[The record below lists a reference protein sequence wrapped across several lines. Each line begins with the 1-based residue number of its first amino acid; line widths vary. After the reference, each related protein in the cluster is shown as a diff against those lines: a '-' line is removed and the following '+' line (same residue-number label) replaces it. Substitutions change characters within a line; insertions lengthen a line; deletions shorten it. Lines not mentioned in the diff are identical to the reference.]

1 MTTTGRRALLV
12 AGAAAGAAALAGCT
26 SSPGGRPPRPSAA
39 EREAER
45 VARAE
50 AALRLRSV
58 TAARDLLER
67 YDATL
72 AAHPALAPRLTPLR
86 RAVAAHAKA
95 LGEGG
100 TQAEAAGGDGAAAGG
115 GGATAGPDG
124 ATGSA
129 TATASAKPA
138 GATGSAAATSSAKPA
153 ASPSPVRVAADPRAA
168 LQELAAAERA
178 ASDGHSAALLTAPP
192 EYARLL
198 ASVAA
203 AGAAHAYLL
212 TEGARA

>member
-12 AGAAAGAAALAGCT
+12 AGAAAGVTALAGCT
-26 SSPGGRPPRPSAA
+26 SSPGGQTRRPSAA
-39 EREAER
+39 ELEAER

-50 AALRLRSV
+50 AALRQRSV
-58 TAARDLLER
+58 TAARGLLER

-100 TQAEAAGGDGAAAGG
+100 TTVE
-115 GGATAGPDG
+115 
-124 ATGSA
+124 
-129 TATASAKPA
+129 PA
-138 GATGSAAATSSAKPA
+138 AAATSAGASPTAS
-153 ASPSPVRVAADPRAA
+153 ASPSPSVSASASPSGRPTASAAPARVAADPRSA
-168 LQELAAAERA
+168 LRELAAAERG
-178 ASDGHSAALLTAPP
+178 ASDGHTAALLTAPP

>member
-1 MTTTGRRALLV
+1 MTTTGRRALLT
-12 AGAAAGAAALAGCT
+12 AGASAAAAALAGCT
-26 SSPGGRPPRPSAA
+26 SAGDQGPRKPDPAA
-39 EREAER
+39 REAER

-58 TAARDLLER
+58 TASRTLLER
-67 YDATL
+67 YDAAL
-72 AAHPALAPRLTPLR
+72 AAHPALAPRLSPLR
-86 RAVAAHAKA
+86 HSVAAHAAA

-100 TQAEAAGGDGAAAGG
+100 TTVKP
-115 GGATAGPDG
+115 ATAPPTTG
-124 ATGSA
+124 AR
-129 TATASAKPA
+129 ASA
-138 GATGSAAATSSAKPA
+138 SASARP
-153 ASPSPVRVAADPRAA
+153 SRPSPAVAADPRAA
-168 LQELAAAERA
+168 LKELAAAERTA
-178 ASDGHSAALLTAPP
+178 ADAHTAALLTAPP

>member
-1 MTTTGRRALLV
+1 MTTTGRRALLT
-12 AGAAAGAAALAGCT
+12 AGVSAAAATALAGCT
-26 SSPGGRPPRPSAA
+26 SEAPGPRKPSAA

-50 AALRLRSV
+50 ANLRLRSV
-58 TAARDLLER
+58 TASRTLLER
-67 YDATL
+67 YDAAL
-72 AAHPALAPRLTPLR
+72 AAHPALAPRLAPLR
-86 RAVAAHAKA
+86 RSVAAHTKA

-100 TQAEAAGGDGAAAGG
+100 T
-115 GGATAGPDG
+115 TVRP
-124 ATGSA
+124 
-129 TATASAKPA
+129 ATASP
-138 GATGSAAATSSAKPA
+138 T
-153 ASPSPVRVAADPRAA
+153 ASPTAVASAPAPVPVAADPGTA
-168 LQELAAAERA
+168 LRDLAAAERT
-178 ASDGHSAALLTAPP
+178 ASDAHTAALLTAPP

>member
-1 MTTTGRRALLV
+1 MTTTGRRALLR
-12 AGAAAGAAALAGCT
+12 AGAAAGAAALVGCT
-26 SSPGGRPPRPSAA
+26 SSGGEEGPRKPSAA
-39 EREAER
+39 ELEAEQ

-58 TAARDLLER
+58 TAARGLLER
-67 YDATL
+67 YDTTL

-86 RAVAAHAKA
+86 RSVAAHTKA

-100 TQAEAAGGDGAAAGG
+100 T
-115 GGATAGPDG
+115 TVRPV
-124 ATGSA
+124 TTSPS
-129 TATASAKPA
+129 ASAS
-138 GATGSAAATSSAKPA
+138 TSAS
-153 ASPSPVRVAADPRAA
+153 ASPAPAPVPAPADPRAA
-168 LQELAAAERA
+168 LKELAAAERKA
-178 ASDGHSAALLTAPP
+178 ADQHTNALLTAPP

-212 TEGARA
+212 TEGAPA

>member
-1 MTTTGRRALLV
+1 MTTTGRRALLT
-12 AGAAAGAAALAGCT
+12 AGASAAAAALAGCT
-26 SSPGGRPPRPSAA
+26 SAGDPGPRKPDPAA
-39 EREAER
+39 REAER

-58 TAARDLLER
+58 TASRTLLER
-67 YDATL
+67 YDAAL

-86 RAVAAHAKA
+86 RSVAAHAAA

-100 TQAEAAGGDGAAAGG
+100 TTVKPATAPPTT
-115 GGATAGPDG
+115 GATTG
-124 ATGSA
+124 AR
-129 TATASAKPA
+129 ASAPA
-138 GATGSAAATSSAKPA
+138 SARPSR
-153 ASPSPVRVAADPRAA
+153 PSPAVAADPRAA
-168 LQELAAAERA
+168 LKELAAAEHA
-178 ASDGHSAALLTAPP
+178 AADAHTAALLTAPP

>member
-1 MTTTGRRALLV
+1 MTTTGRRALLT
-12 AGAAAGAAALAGCT
+12 AGIAAAAATALPGCTAAEEPGPRKPGAA
-26 SSPGGRPPRPSAA
+26 
-39 EREAER
+39 EVEAER

-58 TAARDLLER
+58 TASRSLLER
-67 YDATL
+67 YDAAL

-86 RAVAAHAKA
+86 RSVAAHVKA

-100 TQAEAAGGDGAAAGG
+100 TTVRP
-115 GGATAGPDG
+115 ATAAPSP
-124 ATGSA
+124 TA
-129 TATASAKPA
+129 TATASAGASASASARPA
-138 GATGSAAATSSAKPA
+138 
-153 ASPSPVRVAADPRAA
+153 PSPAPVAADPRTA
-168 LQELAAAERA
+168 LNELAAAERTT
-178 ASDGHSAALLTAPP
+178 SDTHTAALVTAPP

>member
-1 MTTTGRRALLV
+1 MTTTGRRALLT
-12 AGAAAGAAALAGCT
+12 AGVSAAAAAALSGCT
-26 SSPGGRPPRPSAA
+26 ASGDPGPRKPSPA
-39 EREAER
+39 EVEAER

-58 TAARDLLER
+58 TASRTLLER
-67 YDATL
+67 YDAALT
-72 AAHPALAPRLTPLR
+72 AHPALAPRLTPLR
-86 RAVAAHAKA
+86 RSVAAHAKA

-100 TQAEAAGGDGAAAGG
+100 TTVRP
-115 GGATAGPDG
+115 ATAPP
-124 ATGSA
+124 A
-129 TATASAKPA
+129 ATASASA
-138 GATGSAAATSSAKPA
+138 STGASASARPTAPPVPVAT
-153 ASPSPVRVAADPRAA
+153 DPRAA
-168 LQELAAAERA
+168 LKELAAAERTA
-178 ASDGHSAALLTAPP
+178 ADAHTAALVTAPP